1 MGGGSLAAF
10 EIGLMAGPLLEAR
23 QVAFSYPQDGRGL
36 APTDLQV
43 FPGQAVHI
51 GGASGCGK
59 STLARCISGMIPHL
73 YNGHLEG
80 ELLLAGQRTDQIPL
94 WQISERAGMVFQNP
108 ASQMLAPT
116 VSEEIIF
123 GLENLGLDAAEIDLR
138 LHSAL
143 EHFDLFPLRLRS
155 PQEISGGEQQK
166 VALAAISARQP
177 PLMVLD
183 EPLSMLDTTAA
194 CEFLRYLRDLIAS
207 GSAAV
212 VCEHRHEYLVSLPGL
227 RTLELSAPA
236 PRSSA
241 FLGESSPIDLPLAS
255 LSDCSLHAR
264 GLSVERGDRLV
275 LNHLDFDLH
284 GGQVAAIVGRNGV
297 GKTTLLRALAALQ
310 SYDGELRLRLDGRDQ
325 APQLGLVFQNPDLQL
340 FNASVR
346 QEILFR
352 IPDPDILLYGAL
364 LGALDLKRYEETP
377 PLLLSEGEKR
387 RLALATVLM
396 RQPAHGVLLDEP
408 ALGQDENHKR
418 MLDSLL
424 HALAATGRIVVYA
437 THDIELAARADRL
450 LLLGSEGLVASG
462 PPAQVLQ
469 DNAAWDRLG
478 LHLPEWLP
486 S

>member
-1 MGGGSLAAF
+1 MF
-10 EIGLMAGPLLEAR
+10 VPLLEAR
-23 QVAFSYPQDGRGL
+23 QVAFSYPQDGHGL

-43 FPGQAVHI
+43 FSGQAIHVS
-51 GGASGCGK
+51 GASGCGK
-59 STLARCISGMIPHL
+59 STLARCISGLIPHL

-80 ELLLAGQRTDQIPL
+80 ELFIAGQPTGQTPL
-94 WQISERAGMVFQNP
+94 WQISEQVGMVFQNP

-123 GLENLGLDAAEIDLR
+123 GLENLGLDEVEIDHR
-138 LHSAL
+138 LQSAL
-143 EHFDLFPLRLRS
+143 ERFDLFHLRQRS
-155 PQEISGGEQQK
+155 PGEISGGEQQK

-177 PLMVLD
+177 PLLVLD

-194 CEFLRYLRDLIAS
+194 CEFLSYLRDLIAS

-212 VCEHRHEYLVSLPGL
+212 VCEHRHEYLTSLPSL
-227 RTLELSAPA
+227 RTLELNAPSHQ
-236 PRSSA
+236 SSA
-241 FLGESSPIDLPLAS
+241 HLEKLPAIDLPLAP
-255 LSDCSLHAR
+255 LSECSLTAR
-264 GLSVERGDRLV
+264 SLCVERGERLV
-275 LNHLDFDLH
+275 LDHLDFELH

-310 SYDGELRLRLDGRDQ
+310 SYEGDLRLHLDGRDQ

-340 FNASVR
+340 FNANVR

-352 IPDPDILLYGAL
+352 IPEPDMLLYEAL
-364 LGALDLKRYEETP
+364 LNALDLKRYEDTP

-408 ALGQDENHKR
+408 ALGQDETHKR
-418 MLDSLL
+418 ILDSLL

-450 LLLGSEGLVASG
+450 LLLAADGFVASG
-462 PPAQVLQ
+462 PPAQVLG
-469 DNAAWDRLG
+469 DVAAWDRLG
-478 LHLPEWLP
+478 LRLPEWLP